1 MPKTE
6 CGIGM
11 WKPQWLQR
19 FANTRTFILVYG
31 FLGTVQAMC
40 YMYFVITLTTIE
52 KRFKIPSHTT
62 GIIMSGNEISQILLS
77 LFLSYA
83 GGQRNRPLWI
93 AWGVAICGLS
103 CFILAL
109 PHFIYG
115 AGDDAL
121 RLTQEYQDQF
131 EQQLNMS
138 FTNTSVH
145 IDTTSQR
152 LCSATD
158 STTSHECDE
167 LFSVVPLFLIFLSQ
181 FVLGIGNTLYYS
193 LGQAYL
199 DDNTK
204 KTNTPQLLGYAFSMR
219 MLGPLIGFFVA
230 YAFLNIYIDPSKTPM
245 ITPSDPRWMGAWWMG
260 WIVVGSI
267 MMVFAVLIGMFPKDL
282 PKKPKKSIA
291 NGIQA
296 EGEDVPLKG
305 LNPKPEEPIT
315 PQTLEKPKMKD
326 FPKAMARLFKNKV
339 IMFNI
344 ISGIFYIL
352 GASGYMTFF
361 AKYIEVQFHKTRSD
375 STIIAGPINLFGMVT
390 GFLISGWIITK
401 KKPSASKLLFW
412 NVILG
417 CFYIGGT
424 FAYFFL
430 TCPDENMPTP
440 VNGRLNLTSSCNRNC
455 SCDAVPYNPI
465 CNEVTGVTYF
475 SACHAGCTEWDS
487 DLKTYSNCS
496 CLAKKS
502 PQGIMPVMPSN
513 QSQFKWMPPAQPIIP
528 SVFGDDY
535 DEVTVEFAESQEKTD
550 PTTESTVSLLEL
562 ETSTTSINL
571 ETRIDET
578 TRETQYEDIA
588 TDTTEDSLSR
598 RRRNALDSTAETL
611 KAIPGAC
618 MAGCSQGFFFFAL
631 VSSITNFL
639 GATGKIGNVLVNY
652 RAVSVEDKSFTQG
665 LVLMMFSLFG
675 LIPGPILYGWIID
688 QTCMVWNYRCEKI
701 GNCQIYNQRDFRIY
715 VNSTAIAL
723 TSLGM
728 VFDFLVWYYGRHLDF
743 YSEDYA
749 ETNQK
754 QLKNKTRRKL

>member
-6 CGIGM
+6 CGVAF
-11 WKPQWLQR
+11 WRPQWLQR
-19 FANTRTFILVYG
+19 FANTRSFIIVYG
-31 FLGTVQAMC
+31 FLGTVQAMS

-52 KRFKIPSHTT
+52 RRFKIPSRTT

-93 AWGVAICGLS
+93 AWGVAICGIS

-115 AGDDAL
+115 AGEDAL
-121 RLTQEYQDQF
+121 RLTKEYQDQF
-131 EQQLNMS
+131 ARDTS
-138 FTNTSVH
+138 FTIKNSSN
-145 IDTTSQR
+145 IFSSSSQR
-152 LCSATD
+152 LCLTLD
-158 STTSHECDE
+158 SEKSHECDE
-167 LFSVVPLFLIFLSQ
+167 LFTVVPLVLIFLSQ

-204 KTNTPQLLGYAFSMR
+204 KTNTPQLLGYAFSLR
-219 MLGPLIGFFVA
+219 MFGPLIGFFVA
-230 YAFLNIYIDPSKTPM
+230 YAFLNMYIDPTKTPL
-245 ITPSDPRWMGAWWMG
+245 ITSSDPRWMGAWWMG

-267 MMVFAVLIGMFPKDL
+267 MMIFAVLIGMFPKDL
-282 PKKPKKSIA
+282 PKKPKKRAVTNGDA
-291 NGIQA
+291 NPITEEA
-296 EGEDVPLKG
+296 LPLKG
-305 LNPKPEEPIT
+305 VSKVNPESPPEN
-315 PQTLEKPKMKD
+315 PQPPQIAQKAEMKD
-326 FPKAMARLFKNKV
+326 FPAALARLFRNKV

-375 STIIAGPINLFGMVT
+375 STIIAGPINLFGMVA
-390 GFLISGWIITK
+390 GFLISGWVITK
-401 KKPSASKLLFW
+401 QKPSASKLLFW
-412 NVILG
+412 NVFLG
-417 CFYIGGT
+417 FIYIAGT
-424 FAYFFL
+424 AGYLFL

-440 VNGRLNLTSSCNRNC
+440 VDGRLNLTKACNGHC
-455 SCDAVPYNPI
+455 SCDDVPYNPI
-465 CNEVTGVTYF
+465 CNEATGITYF
-475 SACHAGCTEWDS
+475 SACHAGCVEWDA
-487 DLKTYSNCS
+487 DGKFYSNCS
-496 CLAKKS
+496 CLAKNAPKHVDIS
-502 PQGIMPVMPSN
+502 MTN
-513 QSQFKWMPPAQPIIP
+513 KTYFKWTPPAHQPVIP
-528 SVFGDDY
+528 AFPDDY
-535 DEVTVEFAESQEKTD
+535 DEITVEF
-550 PTTESTVSLLEL
+550 TENSEENS
-562 ETSTTSINL
+562 
-571 ETRIDET
+571 
-578 TRETQYEDIA
+578 
-588 TDTTEDSLSR
+588 TDTTTNFPSTTEETTTEDQEILSR
-598 RRRNALDSTAETL
+598 RRRSTLEATVETL

-618 MAGCSQGFFFFAL
+618 MAGCSQGFFLFAL
-631 VSSITNFL
+631 VSSITNFM

-701 GNCQIYNQRDFRIY
+701 GNCQIYNQRDFRY
-715 VNSTAIAL
+715 DVHLLFAVL

-728 VFDFLVWYYGRHLDF
+728 IFDTLVWYYGKNLDF

-754 QLKNKTRRKL
+754 QLKSKTRRKP